1 MFLSRIKL
9 GQAYLVAKRNQNQ
22 RKIMSRNF
30 DFNNKPMYC
39 KRDVLLA
46 FEVKNSTELFVSN
59 WRTLP
64 SAGVTV
70 LLPIFQQLIY
80 FCTPDIGLSCQN

>member
-1 MFLSRIKL
+1 MFLGRIKS

-30 DFNNKPMYC
+30 DFNNKPICC
-39 KRDVLLA
+39 KRDILLA

-59 WRTLP
+59 CNLVKVEPIILKMNERQKDREFFVF
-64 SAGVTV
+64 GV
-70 LLPIFQQLIY
+70 
-80 FCTPDIGLSCQN
+80 